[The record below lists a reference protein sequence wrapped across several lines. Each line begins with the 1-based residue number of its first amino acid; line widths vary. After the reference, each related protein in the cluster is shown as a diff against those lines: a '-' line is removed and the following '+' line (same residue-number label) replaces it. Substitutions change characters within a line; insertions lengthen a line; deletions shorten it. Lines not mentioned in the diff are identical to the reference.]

1 MHEKCRADLQP
12 QMISLAMTTA
22 RTAKVCVIHNSHLDP
37 QINHR
42 DNKENEREKASEM
55 KCIAPHTRFAF
66 IRRCFCFFKSFFFV
80 FFSSFPKRRREKAK
94 KPKAETTAKTQKSC
108 RNQKAALLTYTPT
121 ALPSF
126 FLALFPF

>member
-1 MHEKCRADLQP
+1 
-12 QMISLAMTTA
+12 MTTA

-42 DNKENEREKASEM
+42 DNKETEREKASEM

-80 FFSSFPKRRREKAK
+80 FFSSFSEAGEEKKRKSQRQKQQQKRK
-94 KPKAETTAKTQKSC
+94 K
-108 RNQKAALLTYTPT
+108 L
-121 ALPSF
+121 
-126 FLALFPF
+126 